1 MKHRA
6 LNSLPFVGII
16 AVITLRIYYGEQ
28 TKPTY
33 RDCVEL
39 SSAHLLPICFRFMSN
54 LIESPSLSTISSHQ
68 EKNNS
73 RSLNERMINNG
84 YNSTMP

>member
-39 SSAHLLPICFRFMSN
+39 SSCQSASDL
-54 LIESPSLSTISSHQ
+54 
-68 EKNNS
+68 
-73 RSLNERMINNG
+73 
-84 YNSTMP
+84 